1 MNKNRKFSSSYL
13 KLRQR
18 PATRAIRAALLGSAT
33 LFALVAA
40 PAAFAQSCASTGA
53 NVVTCTGDFTD
64 SVENSIAPADVM
76 PDMTLVLDDLTT
88 VVTPAGVTGLTAAWG
103 GDVVVTSYADFT
115 TSGADAIHQYGSTSA
130 SLSSYGDITTEALAT
145 GDNAIDV
152 SSPGD
157 VNVAISGNVYAYSTG
172 AADVITVAADSTA
185 GNTSVAVDEY
195 GTVTAQAYSGDATAI
210 GALADLEV
218 DVYNAG
224 ALAAYSTY
232 ANAYGIVAIAD
243 NGDANIANYGSIDAG
258 GYYLAVGASVNSLGG
273 NGYVYNGGDVT
284 ATADG
289 GLDTQAMGIGASGVD
304 ANIVNAGNVS
314 AAAYAVDGAYA
325 TGIGILADGSGY
337 AHNYGTI
344 AAYAYGDFGL
354 AQAIVMNAGG
364 YAYIYN
370 GGDLVAYGAGGAS
383 ATGVT
388 ANITGAGDINI
399 VNEGYIGAGS
409 AYGPATGVYAATP
422 GGNISLINY
431 GDIYAYTVAGGN
443 SAGVN
448 MCAAGGNSAVNNFGS
463 ITGDIAVETCSA
475 SSAYIYNA
483 GDINGAIVTG
493 DGDDTFYNAGAWN
506 ATGISD
512 FGGGDDIIV
521 NTGSIN
527 MADATISL
535 GAPGA
540 FGNGFYNHGNVRADG
555 DNLIDM
561 GAGNANA
568 FYNYGHIDMQDGE
581 EGDTLR
587 IVGNFAGGGQL
598 DVDASGANDLAD
610 NLYIEGNVAADSTTL
625 VNVNVLDL
633 SQPIFAT
640 DIGIVTVTGDSVA
653 SNFDLGTVNWDRDN
667 SFVDLGFSLTPHI
680 DDTNA
685 TPDVFSLGIDVTG
698 LTDVGT
704 IATTVAPSVHSLF
717 ATQIGTWRQR
727 MGVIDNYNKGAISLW
742 ARVFYNRGDFSPG
755 HDSDQFDDN
764 GNFDYESFNSGGEA
778 GVDFAVTDQLSI
790 GLLAAKSRAKNTL
803 DPGIASSKV
812 EADTW
817 GLYATWLTENFYV
830 DTSYRWM
837 SFDTTLESSA
847 GVMEGSG
854 DAEAF
859 NIEAGYG
866 FKMGNGFVIEPQLQ
880 YTDTNITDIDAFVTS
895 NGMTFQADGGHS
907 SRARAGVSFRKAFGD
922 ADTSWLFTPYLTL
935 SLVDEFDGDHGYV
948 INDTLF
954 GRTNTEGTSGMV
966 ELGATARHE
975 GWAIYGGVTWQ
986 DGGALNDYLG
996 GHLGVRYTFG
1006 GRAPAPAPVVVPP
1019 PAKTCA
1025 DMDDDADGVNNC
1037 DDKCLGSTAGQAVGP
1052 DGCPVPP
1059 PEPVVEPKPYR
1070 N

>member
-1 MNKNRKFSSSYL
+1 MNKNRKFSSSHTT
-13 KLRQR
+13 LRQR
-18 PATRAIRAALLGSAT
+18 PATRAIRAALLASAS
-33 LFALVAA
+33 LIALGTA
-40 PAAFAQSCASTGA
+40 PAAFAQTCTDTAP
-53 NVVTCTGDFTD
+53 NEVTCSGPFTD
-64 SVENSIAPADVM
+64 SVENSIPPGSAM
-76 PDMTLVLDDLTT
+76 PDLTLILDDTTT
-88 VVTPAGVTGLTAAWG
+88 VNPATGVTGLTADWG
-103 GDVVVTSYADFT
+103 GTVTVMSSADIAT
-115 TSGADAIHQYGSTSA
+115 TGADGIYQYGDTA
-130 SLSSYGDITTEALAT
+130 AILSSYGDISTAVLAND
-145 GDNAIDV
+145 DNAIDIGAM
-152 SSPGD
+152 GD
-157 VNVAISGNVYAYSTG
+157 V
-172 AADVITVAADSTA
+172 DVTI
-185 GNTSVAVDEY
+185 G
-195 GTVTAQAYSGDATAI
+195 GDV
-210 GALADLEV
+210 LA
-218 DVYNAG
+218 YNAG
-224 ALAAYSTY
+224 AIDVLALSADSVAGNTY
-232 ANAYGIVAIAD
+232 VL
-243 NGDANIANYGSIDAG
+243 ID
-258 GYYLAVGASVNSLGG
+258 G
-273 NGYVYNGGDVT
+273 NGYVGAQAYDGDAIAVGAFADLDTTIDNSGSILAQSTYGDAVGAVEISTLGYATLDNSGSIGAYGYYTAEGASINAFGGDALVDNGGDVT

-289 GLDTQAMGIGASGVD
+289 GLDTVAMGIGAYGGIVTLQQGGTVTASAYGVD
-304 ANIVNAGNVS
+304 S
-314 AAAYAVDGAYA
+314 AYA
-325 TGIGILADGSGY
+325 TGVGLAARTEAY
-337 AHNYGTI
+337 AYNYGTI
-344 AAYAYGDFGL
+344 AAYADGATGFAHAL
-354 AQAIVMNAGG
+354 EINAGD
-364 YAYIYN
+364 YAYAYN
-370 GGDLVAYGAGGAS
+370 GGDLIAYGSGGAY
-383 ATGVT
+383 ATGLFAKIGT
-388 ANITGAGDINI
+388 AGDVDI
-399 VNEGYIGAGS
+399 VNGGYIGAGADYGRAVGLY
-409 AYGPATGVYAATP
+409 AYTTAGD
-422 GGNISLINY
+422 ISVTNY
-431 GDIYAYTVAGGN
+431 GDIYAYGASVPGIAVAACANGGTSVIDN
-443 SAGVN
+443 QGTI
-448 MCAAGGNSAVNNFGS
+448 G
-463 ITGDIAVETCSA
+463 GDIAI
-475 SSAYIYNA
+475 SSCGTGTARIYNS
-483 GDINGAIVTG
+483 GEIDGPIVTG
-493 DGDDTFYNAGAWN
+493 AGDDYFYNSGTFNATGTTGFGAGDDT
-506 ATGISD
+506 
-512 FGGGDDIIV
+512 IV
-521 NTGSIN
+521 NTGTIN
-527 MADATISL
+527 MSDATITL
-535 GAPGA
+535 GDPGVA
-540 FGNGFYNHGNVRADG
+540 GNNFFNHGTVAADG
-555 DNLIDM
+555 YNVIDM
-561 GAGNANA
+561 GAGNPNP
-568 FYNYGHIDMQDGE
+568 FNNYGHLDLQDGDTDDSLVIF
-581 EGDTLR
+581 GD
-587 IVGNFAGGGQL
+587 FAGGGQL
-598 DVDASGANDLAD
+598 DLDASGATGVAD
-610 NLYIEGNVAADSTTL
+610 TLYIAGNVDAYSTTTINVDMIDLSNPVAIDGIALVGVSGDSTA
-625 VNVNVLDL
+625 D
-633 SQPIFAT
+633 
-640 DIGIVTVTGDSVA
+640 
-653 SNFDLGTVNWDRDN
+653 NFDLGTVNFDRDN
-667 SFVDLGFSLTPHI
+667 SFVDLGFTLNADI
-680 DDTNA
+680 DATNL
-685 TPDVFSLGIDVTG
+685 TPDVFSLGVAVTG

-778 GVDFAVTDQLSI
+778 GVDFAVTDQLSL

-830 DTSYRWM
+830 DASYRWM

-859 NIEAGYG
+859 NVEAGYG